1 MFTVCTMQSTKR
13 GEREGRHTC
22 TRTGTALEAAL
33 LRGGRYASA
42 QQRRVGYACCCK
54 YSTASRSVALCVS
67 TSACHARLC
76 ASSVG
81 ARAAAVRSRRRAAA
95 AASLDASLDR
105 ASSLQTQR
113 YENQQELRMGR
124 CVCVCLSLSPS
135 LSTSLSLSRPLSL
148 SSIPCQP
155 LSMHAPL
162 ALHLCKAHEVAR
174 VSCKHVVNSSH
185 NVPTGRCDDSH
196 WPHAV
201 TQECRVEEQRQAC
214 RRWVCGDEKG
224 EGKRVPFR
232 VASGNGPHVAV
243 LCART
248 AEGVQEHCIASMLL
262 PH

>member
-135 LSTSLSLSRPLSL
+135 LSTSLSLSLDLSL
-148 SSIPCQP
+148 SLPSLASPCQCT
-155 LSMHAPL
+155 H
-162 ALHLCKAHEVAR
+162 HLRSTSAKHMRWR
-174 VSCKHVVNSSH
+174 VCPANTSSTAATMSPRGG
-185 NVPTGRCDDSH
+185 VTTATGRT
-196 WPHAV
+196 P
-201 TQECRVEEQRQAC
+201 
-214 RRWVCGDEKG
+214 
-224 EGKRVPFR
+224 
-232 VASGNGPHVAV
+232 
-243 LCART
+243 
-248 AEGVQEHCIASMLL
+248 
-262 PH
+262 